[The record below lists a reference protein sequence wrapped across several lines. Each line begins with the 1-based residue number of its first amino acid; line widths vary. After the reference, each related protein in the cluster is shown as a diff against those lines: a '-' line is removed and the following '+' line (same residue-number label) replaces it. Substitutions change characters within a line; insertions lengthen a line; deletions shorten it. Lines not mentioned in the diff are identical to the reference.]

1 MKIMS
6 LAKPECDPVFKRFLG
21 RLMKEVY
28 KAGEPTDFNS
38 IFYNAKIQLSRT
50 AMVDIQSFLMGE
62 DNWRTGALDDAL
74 RSILVE
80 LKPHNLEYTVGADLN
95 PIFIIG
101 VFFIIGL
108 LLTCIQPCPRVSW
121 FKQFKTMFAFCFF
134 VSIPWNWFYL
144 YKEAYAKHQYKIL
157 NFEKFYPQ
165 CTGQKESSLMDSLKD
180 WYRNAF
186 TLQDD
191 PCEEYQKLISINPI
205 FEVSPLKVV
214 VYSLEA
220 FFNEPLRAFG
230 DGIDDNVSFEQN
242 VIHQRQPN
250 RTREEL
256 NIENIRSANPSQNDR
271 VTDAEG
277 CQGSPDEKKKISVS
291 DSEDQQEIR
300 KERWCSTR
308 TSANRNAACTDMYR
322 TSAGEERSSASL
334 KFTETEKASAQQT

>member
-80 LKPHNLEYTVGADLN
+80 LKPHNSEYTVGADLS
-95 PIFIIG
+95 PIFKIG

-108 LLTCIQPCPRVSW
+108 LLTCIQPWPKVSW
-121 FKQFKTMFAFCFF
+121 FKQFKTMFAFSFF

-144 YKEAYAKHQYKIL
+144 YKEAYAKHQYKIMKL
-157 NFEKFYPQ
+157 EKQ
-165 CTGQKESSLMDSLKD
+165 CMGLKESSLMDSLKD

-191 PCEEYQKLISINPI
+191 PCEEYQKLISIDPI
-205 FEVSPLKVV
+205 LKVSPLKVV
-214 VYSLEA
+214 VYTLEA
-220 FFNEPLRAFG
+220 FFTEPLRAIGEGIGVFYRALLKDLPFVLWIPILIIVTLGIGAVFFG
-230 DGIDDNVSFEQN
+230 GVQAVFHCFVRGFLSWKGGDLPLNAQAPIQLQDDNVSLEQN

-250 RTREEL
+250 RTREE
-256 NIENIRSANPSQNDR
+256 ES
-271 VTDAEG
+271 
-277 CQGSPDEKKKISVS
+277 KK
-291 DSEDQQEIR
+291 
-300 KERWCSTR
+300 C
-308 TSANRNAACTDMYR
+308 
-322 TSAGEERSSASL
+322 
-334 KFTETEKASAQQT
+334 